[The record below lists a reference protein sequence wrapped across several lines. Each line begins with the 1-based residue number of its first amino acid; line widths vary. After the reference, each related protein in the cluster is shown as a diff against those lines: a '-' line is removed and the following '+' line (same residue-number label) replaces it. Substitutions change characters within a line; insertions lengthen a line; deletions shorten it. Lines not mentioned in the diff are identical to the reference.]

1 MKQYAKAY
9 ATVLK
14 KLCYIKINI
23 VKEIPMEE
31 IKENGTPA
39 ERLDEAE
46 KYIEHG
52 KLDEAQKVL
61 NTIKEDSGRKYYLR
75 SRIYKNKCWY
85 NEQRKQLKR
94 AVKAEP
100 DNEIYKK
107 ELEELMEFRKTSEYK
122 STVKHPQ
129 MGDTVSCCLE
139 SCCNICEWM
148 SFCN

>member
-1 MKQYAKAY
+1 MTEDEINSTE
-9 ATVLK
+9 ATDNGEELPADPLDRVEKLIEKGDFYSAQHVLS
-14 KLCYIKINI
+14 
-23 VKEIPMEE
+23 
-31 IKENGTPA
+31 G
-39 ERLDEAE
+39 
-46 KYIEHG
+46 IE
-52 KLDEAQKVL
+52 
-61 NTIKEDSGRKYYLR
+61 EDSGRKHYLQ
-75 SRIYKNKCWY
+75 SRIYKSECWY

>member
-1 MKQYAKAY
+1 MENEDERKQDESTRKSDGMPADLLDRA
-9 ATVLK
+9 
-14 KLCYIKINI
+14 
-23 VKEIPMEE
+23 EIH
-31 IKENGTPA
+31 IENGDLYSA
-39 ERLDEAE
+39 QNALDMTE
-46 KYIEHG
+46 K
-52 KLDEAQKVL
+52 
-61 NTIKEDSGRKYYLR
+61 DSGRKRYLQ

-107 ELEELMEFRKTSEYK
+107 ELEELMEFCKTSEYK